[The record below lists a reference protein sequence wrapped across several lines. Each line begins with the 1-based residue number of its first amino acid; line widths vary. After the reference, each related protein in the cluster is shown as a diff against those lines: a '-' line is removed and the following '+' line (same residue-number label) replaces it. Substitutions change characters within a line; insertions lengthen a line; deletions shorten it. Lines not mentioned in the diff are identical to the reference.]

1 MTAGQ
6 GMGELWLVVSSL
18 QQAAEAGDYE
28 CAPIHFS
35 CGMALANS
43 KPL

>member
-6 GMGELWLVVSSL
+6 GMGELWLRVSIL

-28 CAPIHFS
+28 RVLTCFS
-35 CGMALANS
+35 CGMALTNLQ
-43 KPL
+43 PL